1 MHNNTLLDII
11 KEENKIAEG
20 YVYNNKL
27 VFPLDG
33 TVICLLAMSYRCD
46 LVEYDCVH
54 SDLKNLTEADLS
66 KLVKRRHVGALASC
80 MTQFREWTGVANNN
94 NA

>member
-1 MHNNTLLDII
+1 MRNNKLLDII
-11 KEENKIAEG
+11 KEENKISEG

-33 TVICLLAMSYRCD
+33 SVICLDAMSYRCD

-54 SDLKNLTEADLS
+54 GDLKKLTETDLN